1 MQHNDLEVAK
11 AKQVAKELGQGQDG
25 KTPQNASCVRNAI
38 RNVS

>member
-25 KTPQNASCVRNAI
+25 KRHRVHL
-38 RNVS
+38 VSEMQ